1 MKPRENKPNK
11 SHPHQENIYH
21 DGGTL
26 THYLGNDDYKDGN
39 RENDEESKNRSK
51 EIGHV
56 AHGNVDSADLRETN
70 T

>member
-1 MKPRENKPNK
+1 MKSSEKKVKKSTPN
-11 SHPHQENIYH
+11 QENIYH

-39 RENDEESKNRSK
+39 RENDEESEDLPK
-51 EIGHV
+51 EIGHI
-56 AHGNVDSADLRETN
+56 AFGNVDIINLSETN